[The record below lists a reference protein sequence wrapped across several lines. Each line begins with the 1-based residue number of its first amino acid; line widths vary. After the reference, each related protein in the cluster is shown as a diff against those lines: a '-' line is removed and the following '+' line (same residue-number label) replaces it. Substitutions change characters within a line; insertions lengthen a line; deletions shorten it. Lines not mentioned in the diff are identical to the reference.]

1 MRISSRAI
9 IFKDN
14 KVVLIYRKRDY
25 QEYYVFPG
33 GKVEDG
39 ETNEECVIRECKE
52 ELGIDIKPIKYVYEV
67 KGPDFIQHFFLC
79 EWVSGVIGTGDKEEY
94 DVNRQGGVQIPM
106 LIDIESLKKL
116 NIVSP
121 EIITELCIDMNMF
134 GLNLDNN
141 IKTIIE
147 K

>member
-14 KVVLIYRKRDY
+14 KVVLIYRKRDN

-33 GKVEDG
+33 GKVEDD

-52 ELGIDIKPIKYVYEV
+52 ELGIDIKPIKYIYEV
-67 KGPDFIQHFFLC
+67 KGLDFIQHFFLC
-79 EWVSGVIGTGDKEEY
+79 EWISGVLGTGDKEEY
-94 DVNRQGGVQIPM
+94 DVNRRGGEQIPR
-106 LIDIESLKKL
+106 LIDIDSLKKL

-121 EIITELCIDMNMF
+121 EIIAELCNDINKF

-141 IKTIIE
+141 IKIIIE

>member
-39 ETNEECVIRECKE
+39 ETKEKCVIRECKE
-52 ELGIDIKPIKYVYEV
+52 ELGIDINKVY
-67 KGPDFIQHFFLC
+67 L
-79 EWVSGVIGTGDKEEY
+79 
-94 DVNRQGGVQIPM
+94 
-106 LIDIESLKKL
+106 
-116 NIVSP
+116 
-121 EIITELCIDMNMF
+121 
-134 GLNLDNN
+134 
-141 IKTIIE
+141 
-147 K
+147 

>member
-1 MRISSRAI
+1 
-9 IFKDN
+9 
-14 KVVLIYRKRDY
+14 
-25 QEYYVFPG
+25 
-33 GKVEDG
+33 
-39 ETNEECVIRECKE
+39 
-52 ELGIDIKPIKYVYEV
+52 
-67 KGPDFIQHFFLC
+67 
-79 EWVSGVIGTGDKEEY
+79 
-94 DVNRQGGVQIPM
+94 M

>member
-33 GKVEDG
+33 GKVEDD

-52 ELGIDIKPIKYVYEV
+52 ELGIDIKPIKYIYEV

-79 EWVSGVIGTGDKEEY
+79 EWISGVLGSGDKEEY

-121 EIITELCIDMNMF
+121 EITAELCIDMNMF
-134 GLNLDNN
+134 GLNLDDNPK
-141 IKTIIE
+141 IIIE
-147 K
+147 Q